1 MSFVTQGTN
10 YTDPAYYRDAADPLE
25 AQLRAA
31 FATHHQLREIA
42 PWGET
47 PSVVVEYAARAYDI
61 ARQWQAGT
69 PEHQQLWQQLSSA
82 AEVWASDPDAA
93 RTEFARLQQA
103 FIEGN
108 SGIAAATIRT
118 QRQAAELTGRLEPLF
133 NNSTQDGARWRP
145 RHLSLVTEPNATGPQ
160 RSVSAADRALG
171 GRAAQQLSLAEIDA
185 IIDATD
191 EVLSAEEL
199 AGDLDNGLDERN
211 ALIPAQ
217 HRSTPATS
225 YDYTGDLDRHR
236 DQIDAVRRVQDLT
249 AEHLRLAGEFDGT
262 VQGGQVLIERMDT
275 LIEATRTAR
284 RTAAALGVDDDEI
297 TAAYRTGLTGQYW
310 SQDPGVPRLAQLDQA
325 RSERD
330 QAIAHIDSLRPEF
343 AEPAPGPTSAAG
355 AEAVATPNV
364 PGSID
369 SPGAVIEHAV
379 AAALPDFDVG
389 GDWTSPEIGGV
400 IDAPQREPAVDHHL

>member
-10 YTDPAYYRDAADPLE
+10 YTDPAYYRDAEPLE

-61 ARQWQAGT
+61 ARQWQAST

-82 AEVWASDPDAA
+82 AEVWTSDPEGA
-93 RTEFARLQQA
+93 RAEFGRLQQA

-108 SGIAAATIRT
+108 SGIDAATIRT

-133 NNSTQDGARWRP
+133 NHSTQDGSRWRP
-145 RHLSLVTEPNATGPQ
+145 RHLSLVTDPNATSPQ

-171 GRAAQQLSLAEIDA
+171 GRAPEQLSLAEIDA

-199 AGDLDNGLDERN
+199 AGDLDNGVDELN

-217 HRSTPATS
+217 RRSTPATS
-225 YDYTGDLDRHR
+225 HDYTGDLDRHR
-236 DQIDAVRRVQDLT
+236 AQIDAVRLVQDLT
-249 AEHLRLAGEFDGT
+249 AEHLRLAGQFDGT
-262 VQGGQVLIERMDT
+262 VQGGQALIERMDT
-275 LIEATRTAR
+275 LIEATHTAR
-284 RTAAALGVDDDEI
+284 RTAAGLGVDDGEI
-297 TAAYRTGLTGQYW
+297 AVAYRTGLTGQYW
-310 SQDPGVPRLAQLDQA
+310 SQQPAVPRLAQLDQA
-325 RSERD
+325 IGQPDR
-330 QAIAHIDSLRPEF
+330 ALAHIDTWRTESGVQAPVPTW
-343 AEPAPGPTSAAG
+343 AVGSEPAALGS
-355 AEAVATPNV
+355 V
-364 PGSID
+364 PGSVH
-369 SPGAVIEHAV
+369 SPGAAIESAV
-379 AAALPDFDVG
+379 EAALPEFDVG